1 MDIDSC
7 CFQLCYLLRFV
18 ALDSGLPAL
27 FLELFSPGFFSELL
41 KVKRPCNIQPLIP
54 GLHARSSEIVHF
66 SFTSCGQPQLLID
79 LMIYCGLDDVNH
91 QCRTQGKITLTDK
104 SCADTLIPE
113 GQKLN

>member
-1 MDIDSC
+1 M
-7 CFQLCYLLRFV
+7 
-18 ALDSGLPAL
+18 
-27 FLELFSPGFFSELL
+27 
-41 KVKRPCNIQPLIP
+41 KRLCNIQPFMP
-54 GLHARSSEIVHF
+54 GSHGRSSAIVHF